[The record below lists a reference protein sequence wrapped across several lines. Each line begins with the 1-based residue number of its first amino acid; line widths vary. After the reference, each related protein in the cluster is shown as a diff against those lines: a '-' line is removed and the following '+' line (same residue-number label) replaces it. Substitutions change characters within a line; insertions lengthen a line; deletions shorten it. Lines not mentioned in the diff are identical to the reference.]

1 MLAASFIYVAVV
13 VSSAGRPPRGC
24 ASDDDCNLNG
34 ICHIRRNQGSCVCVP
49 EWTGSSCGQLNLKPA
64 KPRPTGGYDERG
76 NSTWGGS
83 IVQHNGTYHMIAA
96 RMVGHCGLGAWQQN
110 SEIVRATAIDPE
122 GPYVRTFRSDWHAD
136 GFASDS
142 CLQYCADAALSIEF
156 IAVGMEG
163 DVDACFYSR

>member
-1 MLAASFIYVAVV
+1 MFYGSSNPTKEEAIHTMLAASFICVAVV

-110 SEIVRATAIDPE
+110 SEIVRATATDPE
-122 GPYVRTFRSDWHAD
+122 GPYVRTTT
-136 GFASDS
+136 
-142 CLQYCADAALSIEF
+142 F
-156 IAVGMEG
+156 IPFQLA
-163 DVDACFYSR
+163 R